1 MLDTPFRRHFAT
13 WVAPLARGLVARGVT
28 PNQITVSA
36 FLLAIPSAYLVASG
50 HAIAGVLLWLVS
62 RLLDG
67 FDGVVAR
74 MGGTA
79 TDFGGYLDITL
90 DMAAYSAMAVG
101 FGVLHPD
108 HGTLFLLILTGY
120 VLCGTTVLALSSIL
134 EREKAQLSGNDRTL
148 QLTPGYAEA
157 GETTIAYALF
167 ALFPGQ
173 IEWLAWGWTLVLGAT
188 VVQRTVLARRLLG

>member
-13 WVAPLARGLVARGVT
+13 WAVPVARALVARGVT
-28 PNQITVSA
+28 PNQITVTA
-36 FLLAIPSAYLVASG
+36 FVLALPSAYLVATG
-50 HAIAGVLLWLVS
+50 HAVAGVLLWLVS
-62 RLLDG
+62 RILDG

-74 MGGTA
+74 TGGKA
-79 TDFGGYLDITL
+79 SEFGGYLDITL
-90 DMAAYSAMAVG
+90 DMAAYSAMAVA
-101 FGVLHPD
+101 FGILHAE
-108 HGTLFLLILTGY
+108 HSTLFYLILTGY

-173 IEWLAWGWTLVLGAT
+173 IAWLAWGWILVLGAT
-188 VVQRTVLARRLLG
+188 VVQRTGLAARMLK